1 MAFNFGQV
9 SEFTDSN
16 SMLNPVI
23 SGLGKAVSLP
33 RFKGALYQAMRTPD
47 APIKTKQFDIYS
59 RSVNSRASVIGTA
72 TASDWGGTSATT
84 ALPMTAASV
93 VGLTIGTV
101 IKVDSEVVVVKS
113 VNRSANTIDV
123 FARGAGGTTA
133 ATHATSAAF
142 SIVGY
147 AGRDVDLKSVESV
160 SEATLKYSNYV
171 QTVFELL
178 DYTKG
183 AQLMRQGLAED
194 TVIPILRAEAAM
206 RLAANLATMAVNG
219 FKQLGSASTPY
230 MSAGLLSQLEDTA
243 GSSRPVQRYNASS
256 TALSETILRGA
267 CDQVFLTGSPDTIVC
282 NLYNANKFLA
292 FTGAGKDVTIVTQRN
307 DMGAGRYIDH
317 YDYHGVRLDILVDG
331 DMPNDKMAIVTKNDL
346 QVGWLADDAL
356 TNVVEPTLSS
366 REKRESLQG
375 SVGFIVENVGY
386 NHLEIYGL
394 A

>member
-16 SMLNPVI
+16 SILNPVI
-23 SGLGKAVSLP
+23 AGLGKAVSLP

-59 RSVNSRASVIGTA
+59 RSFNSRASVIGTA

-194 TVIPILRAEAAM
+194 TVIPILRAEAAT

-219 FKQLGSASTPY
+219 FKQLGIASAPY
-230 MSAGLLSQLEDTA
+230 MSAGMISQLEDTA
-243 GSSRPVQRYNASS
+243 GSTRPVQRYNASS

-282 NLYNANKFLA
+282 NLYNANKFLT

-317 YDYHGVRLDILVDG
+317 YDYNGVRLDILIDG

-346 QVGWLADDAL
+346 QVGWMADDAL